1 MSSSAIQDRGWLDI
15 EMDQAS
21 DGAVRMR
28 LRGRVD
34 PWTNVRLRD
43 AFHTV
48 LDGPARTVFVDLS
61 EVAFADSCG
70 LATLIA
76 ARRRSAGHGAEL
88 VLTGVGPRLSRLFA
102 VTGLGRSFRTVAA

>member
-1 MSSSAIQDRGWLDI
+1 MTASAVQERGWLDI
-15 EMDQAS
+15 ELDQDS
-21 DGAVRMR
+21 GEEVRMR

-43 AFHTV
+43 AFSTV
-48 LDGPARTVFVDLS
+48 SDGRPRTVVVDLS

-76 ARRRSAGHGAEL
+76 ARRRTAGRGAEL
-88 VLTGVGPRLSRLFA
+88 VLTGVGPRLTRLLA